1 MKLDGLDHPKTLDF
15 AARLDISLP
24 QAIGHLELLWAFV
37 AQKTPHG
44 NVGKWADGAIA
55 RASHWTGEPTAFVT
69 ALCEAGFIEEHDEFR
84 LIVHDWH
91 EHAPRWVASKLSRAG
106 QDFCRPAGCETP
118 DEDGKEDSSEDD
130 TGDSSGDYS
139 PDSSAESKPSLAKSS
154 QTKSGQGKL
163 PGSGEPKDEY
173 PPEFEQLWA
182 DYPPRAGG
190 SPKKSAFKAWKARIK
205 AGADPQAIADG
216 VARYARFCAVTG
228 KLGTEYVKQASTFF
242 GPDEH
247 YLNDWTPPP
256 PKAVGSGRP
265 PETPRER
272 AIRMAGERGIP
283 HDPK

>member
-118 DEDGKEDSSEDD
+118 DKDDEDDSSEEG

-154 QTKSGQGKL
+154 QAKSGQGRL

-173 PPEFEQLWA
+173 PPEFEELWA
-182 DYPPRAGG
+182 DYPKRAGG
-190 SPKKSAFKAWKARIK
+190 NPKKAALKAWKARIRS
-205 AGADPQAIADG
+205 GVDPQAIADG
-216 VARYARFCAVTG
+216 VARYARYCAVTG
-228 KLGTEYVKQASTFF
+228 KLNTEFVKQASTFL

-247 YLNDWTPPP
+247 YLTDWSPPGEFQEESFTEVDYS
-256 PKAVGSGRP
+256 KGVTADGRLS
-265 PETPRER
+265 
-272 AIRMAGERGIP
+272 
-283 HDPK
+283 